1 MSRYRYNYKKKNEN
15 VHSSHEHFN
24 KEGLDTTIFPKVVRK
39 STDTLII
46 SKSTDRL
53 DLLAHRF
60 YKDRT
65 LWWVISLANNLPGDS
80 FFITPGTQLFIPSN
94 VARIT
99 NEMRKIN
106 VREK

>member
-1 MSRYRYNYKKKNEN
+1 MRYRYNYNKKIEN
-15 VHSSHEHFN
+15 VHTNHEHFG

-39 STDTLII
+39 PNDTLII
-46 SKSTDRL
+46 AKSTDRL
-53 DLLAHRF
+53 DNLAHRF

-65 LWWVISLANNLPGDS
+65 LWWVICLANNLPGDS
-80 FFITPGTQLFIPSN
+80 FFITPGTQLFIPSDI
-94 VARIT
+94 ARIT